1 MTRIHRR
8 RSTTFFLALALFP
21 ILTLSFSSALAATIH
36 VPADYVTIQGAID
49 AALGGGL
56 VLVAPGTYMENLAFL
71 GKAIEA
77 RSEAG
82 AAATIIDGSECTRG
96 EDYCSVVEFLGGTEA
111 AVLDG
116 FTIRNG
122 SGQVHPYLGG
132 EHGGGIFCYEA
143 SPTIKGCTITGNTT
157 YVAGGIHL
165 FESNSLIEN
174 CSIIGNVGRGGGGGI
189 DCWES
194 TPAIRNCTIS
204 GNSTEGDGGGVNLGI
219 SDPLITNCNI
229 TDNFADE
236 TGGGLMLWYSSPTI
250 EDSAVSR
257 NTARSYGGGIC
268 GVTESS
274 PTIRNCDIT
283 DNRADRQGGGCFF
296 NGDCLATIENCSF
309 SRNKAENTLNPYLC
323 LGGGIYLSGQSN
335 ATISNCTISENST
348 INMGGGISSE
358 YSSPTITN
366 CTIFGNSAMNDGG
379 GIILYGASYTPT
391 ITNSTIARNV
401 SGGLGGG
408 IRCKNLLNLTMIN
421 SIVWGN
427 FAPAGPELA
436 LIDDSTLTVSYSD
449 VQGGELAIYVEES
462 TLSWLEGNI
471 DADPLFMGTDDYHL
485 SLESPCIDIGAS
497 DAIHD
502 DQCFPPSMGTEQNDM
517 GAYGG
522 PGACDWCGD
531 HDGDG
536 YYSAACGGTD
546 CSDRSS
552 DVYPGAEEVCDGR
565 DNDCN
570 GQIDEGFEDVDGD
583 GWASCVDCDD
593 SDPVTHPGAEETC
606 DGIDNDCDGWID
618 EDFDQDGDGWTSCA
632 EPVPDCDDFDYHI
645 YPGKD
650 EVCDNGIDDDC
661 DALVD
666 FDDPECEYPYTLE
679 LDAYHEASRLYLD
692 FTLGTPVP
700 ATWKTYFISLVFPT
714 QIIPLWSFSLP
725 VINPPVSL
733 PINFYFPWVG
743 SFFVYSGLFTSQG
756 LQAYALDWD
765 IAGGDG

>member
-1 MTRIHRR
+1 MKPI
-8 RSTTFFLALALFP
+8 SFFVLILLIISALSACPALAV
-21 ILTLSFSSALAATIH
+21 TIR
-36 VPADYVTIQGAID
+36 VPADYETIQGAIY
-49 AALGGGL
+49 AASGGDL
-56 VLVAPGTYMENLAFL
+56 VLVAPGTYMENIAFS
-71 GKAIEA
+71 GKAITLQ
-77 RSEAG
+77 SESG
-82 AAATIIDGSECTRG
+82 AEATIIDGGACTRG
-96 EDYCSVVEFLGGTEA
+96 EDYCSVVEFFGGTEA

-122 SGQVHPYLGG
+122 IGQVCPGLSGST
-132 EHGGGIFCYEA
+132 GGGIFCYEA
-143 SPTIKGCTITGNTT
+143 SPTINSCTITGN
-157 YVAGGIHL
+157 VAGRTGGIYL
-165 FESNSLIEN
+165 FDSNSLIEN
-174 CSIIGNVGRGGGGGI
+174 CSIIGNFGTGDGGGI
-189 DCWES
+189 GCRES
-194 TPAIRNCTIS
+194 MPTIRNCTIS
-204 GNSTEGDGGGVNLGI
+204 GNSTENEGGGISLSI
-219 SDPLITNCNI
+219 SDPVITNCNI

-236 TGGGLMLWYSSPTI
+236 TGGGVSLWYSSPII
-250 EDSAVSR
+250 EDSTISR
-257 NTARSYGGGIC
+257 NTARSLGGGIK

-274 PTIRNCDIT
+274 PTIRNCDIM
-283 DNRADRQGGGCFF
+283 DNYAGQQGGGCFF
-296 NGDCLATIENCSF
+296 NGYCLPIIENCSF
-309 SRNKAENTLNPYLC
+309 SRNSAESIFRPDLC
-323 LGGGIYLSGQSN
+323 LGGGIYLSGHSH

-462 TLSWLEGNI
+462 TLSWLEGNV

-485 SLESPCIDIGAS
+485 SPESPCIDIGAP

-517 GAYGG
+517 GTYGG

-536 YYSAACGGTD
+536 YASTVCGGTD
-546 CSDRSS
+546 CSDRSAY
-552 DVYPGAEEVCDGR
+552 VYPGAEEVCDGR

-570 GQIDEGFEDVDGD
+570 GQTDEGFEDVDSD

-593 SDPVTHPGAEETC
+593 SDPITHPGAEEIC
-606 DGIDNDCDGWID
+606 DNIDNDCDGWID
-618 EDFDQDGDGWTSCA
+618 EDSDQDGDGWTSCA
-632 EPVPDCDDFDYHI
+632 EPVPDCDDFDYYI

-650 EVCDNGIDDDC
+650 EACDNGIDDDC
-661 DALVD
+661 DGLVD
-666 FDDPECEYPYTLE
+666 FDDPECGDIYTLE
-679 LDAYHEASRLYLD
+679 LDASHEASRLYLD

-700 ATWKTYFISLVFPT
+700 ALWSTYFISLVFPT
-714 QIIPLWSFSLP
+714 QIIPLWSVSLP
-725 VINPPVSL
+725 TIKPPVSF

-743 SFFVYSGLFTSQG
+743 SFFVYSGLSTLQG
-756 LQAYALDWD
+756 LQAYALDWG